1 MDARKV
7 ISLVEGYR
15 EINSE
20 SLSELA
26 KWKKEYP
33 WFSALHTLEA
43 KCLHNDKKFGLKKAL
58 KCASLY
64 SGDREQLYDF
74 MHDIVEFEVK
84 PELAPSKMEEQL
96 AEPEV
101 ASKPIELPSEEPTD
115 QDEEIVSDEI
125 EKGYDITQP
134 VTIENDV
141 TTSDDNSDD
150 VELAESH
157 EEVVEE
163 VDSKAE
169 TESTIEPIEEV
180 LTKDETPKI
189 VYDPLK
195 ELSALVDDDDEIIE
209 APDPTPVY
217 DPLTELPKLAD
228 QEQTEPDRQD
238 FLSWLD
244 SMDHEEEPTAPKPR
258 KLQMTEEAAALLD
271 NFIKNRPRISKIRTD
286 IDRTKVYQ
294 SDDSGPETKLVS
306 ESLANLHLKQGRP
319 EKALE
324 ILDILRLQNPEKMTY
339 FAALIEKIKKEH
351 SIDS

>member
-7 ISLVEGYR
+7 ISLLEGYR

-74 MHDIVEFEVK
+74 MHDIVEFESQSISAPKVTAPEPTFTEK
-84 PELAPSKMEEQL
+84 EAEPGVETLEASIEQSEGIEIIESKAKIDVPVPELVK
-96 AEPEV
+96 
-101 ASKPIELPSEEPTD
+101 D
-115 QDEEIVSDEI
+115 IV
-125 EKGYDITQP
+125 K
-134 VTIENDV
+134 
-141 TTSDDNSDD
+141 D
-150 VELAESH
+150 VEKTI
-157 EEVVEE
+157 EEVVSTDEQVLEE
-163 VDSKAE
+163 SESRNEDVSSDESVD
-169 TESTIEPIEEV
+169 ESQEA
-180 LTKDETPKI
+180 KDTPQI

-195 ELSALVDDDDEIIE
+195 ELQSLIEDDAVEE
-209 APDPTPVY
+209 LEKAPPTPVY
-217 DPLTELPKLAD
+217 DPLTELPKLAKE
-228 QEQTEPDRQD
+228 QETEPDRQD

-258 KLQMTEEAAALLD
+258 KLQMTEEAAKLLD
-271 NFIKNRPRISKIRTD
+271 NFIKNRPRIPRIRTD
-286 IDRTKVYQ
+286 IDRTEVYQ
-294 SDDSGPETKLVS
+294 PNDSNPESKLVS

-319 EKALE
+319 EKAIE

>member
-7 ISLVEGYR
+7 ISLLEGYR

-74 MHDIVEFEVK
+74 MHDIVEFESQTK
-84 PELAPSKMEEQL
+84 AAPKLTAPEPTLTEKE
-96 AEPEV
+96 AEPEIETPEV
-101 ASKPIELPSEEPTD
+101 STELSEKVELIESKLEVNVPTPEVIEDEVKVVEKTNEDAEST
-115 QDEEIVSDEI
+115 DEEVPEENETAIEADSSDESI
-125 EKGYDITQP
+125 DEDQ
-134 VTIENDV
+134 E
-141 TTSDDNSDD
+141 
-150 VELAESH
+150 VEDA
-157 EEVVEE
+157 
-163 VDSKAE
+163 
-169 TESTIEPIEEV
+169 PQ
-180 LTKDETPKI
+180 I

-195 ELSALVDDDDEIIE
+195 ELQSLIEDDADEE
-209 APDPTPVY
+209 LEPAPPTPVY
-217 DPLTELPKLAD
+217 DPLTELPKLAEK
-228 QEQTEPDRQD
+228 QEEEPDRQD

-244 SMDHEEEPTAPKPR
+244 SMNHEEEPTAPKPR
-258 KLQMTEEAAALLD
+258 KLQMTEEAAKLLD
-271 NFIKNRPRISKIRTD
+271 NFIKNRPRIPKIRTD
-286 IDRTKVYQ
+286 IDRTEVYQ
-294 SDDSGPETKLVS
+294 PNDSGPGSKLVS

-319 EKALE
+319 EKAIE

>member
-7 ISLVEGYR
+7 ISLLEGYR

-74 MHDIVEFEVK
+74 MHDIVEFEGQPK
-84 PELAPSKMEEQL
+84 FAPSTMEEQPTI
-96 AEPEV
+96 PEV
-101 ASKPIELPSEEPTD
+101 ASKPIELPSEEATD
-115 QDEEIVSDEI
+115 KDEEISSNKSD
-125 EKGYDITQP
+125 KGSDITQP
-134 VTIENDV
+134 ETVENDATV
-141 TTSDDNSDD
+141 SDDNSAV
-150 VELAESH
+150 VELTESH
-157 EEVVEE
+157 KEVVEE
-163 VDSKAE
+163 VDSKTE
-169 TESTIEPIEEV
+169 PESTNEPIEEAQA
-180 LTKDETPKI
+180 KDETPQI

-195 ELSALVDDDDEIIE
+195 ELSALVDDDDELIE

-217 DPLTELPKLAD
+217 DPLTELPKLAE

-244 SMDHEEEPTAPKPR
+244 SMDHKEEPTAPKPR
-258 KLQMTEEAAALLD
+258 KLQMTEEAAALLE

-286 IDRTKVYQ
+286 IDRTEVYQ
-294 SDDSGPETKLVS
+294 SDESSPESKLVS

>member
-7 ISLVEGYR
+7 ISLLEGYR

-74 MHDIVEFEVK
+74 MHDIVEFEGQPK
-84 PELAPSKMEEQL
+84 LTPSTMEEQRT
-96 AEPEV
+96 EPEI
-101 ASKPIELPSEEPTD
+101 ASKPIEFPLEETTD
-115 QDEEIVSDEI
+115 KIEEIASKESD
-125 EKGYDITQP
+125 KGSDITQP
-134 VTIENDV
+134 ETVENDATV
-141 TTSDDNSDD
+141 SDDNSAV

-163 VDSKAE
+163 VDSKTE
-169 TESTIEPIEEV
+169 PESTNEPIEEAQA
-180 LTKDETPKI
+180 KDETPQI

-195 ELSALVDDDDEIIE
+195 ELSALVDDDDELIE

-217 DPLTELPKLAD
+217 DPLTELPKLAE

-258 KLQMTEEAAALLD
+258 KLQMTEEAAALLE

-286 IDRTKVYQ
+286 IDRTEVYQ
-294 SDDSGPETKLVS
+294 SDESSPESKLVS

>member
-7 ISLVEGYR
+7 ISLLEGYR

-74 MHDIVEFEVK
+74 MHDIVEFEGQPK
-84 PELAPSKMEEQL
+84 LTPSTMEEQRT
-96 AEPEV
+96 EPEI
-101 ASKPIELPSEEPTD
+101 ASKPIEFPLEETTD
-115 QDEEIVSDEI
+115 KIEEIASKESD
-125 EKGYDITQP
+125 KGSDITQP
-134 VTIENDV
+134 ETVENDATV
-141 TTSDDNSDD
+141 SDDNSAV

-163 VDSKAE
+163 VDSKTE
-169 TESTIEPIEEV
+169 PESTNEPIEEAQA
-180 LTKDETPKI
+180 KDETPQI

-195 ELSALVDDDDEIIE
+195 ELSALIDDDDELIE

-217 DPLTELPKLAD
+217 DPLTELPKLAE

-258 KLQMTEEAAALLD
+258 KLQMTEEAAALLE

-286 IDRTKVYQ
+286 IDRTEVYQ
-294 SDDSGPETKLVS
+294 SDESSPESNLVS